1 MSDSAVIEA
10 LKEQGRETR
19 QRLDTLSGAMTEM
32 AKAVSALTTTIA
44 RVEERHEA
52 QGELVRR
59 IGSESNDHEQR
70 LRVLEKSVD
79 PEQVQINDKRITELE
94 RVRYSAGG
102 SWKALVTVGVVAAA
116 LVTAAS
122 QLIPLIGGA

>member
-1 MSDSAVIEA
+1 MSDSAVIET
-10 LKEQGRETR
+10 LKEQGKETR

-59 IGSESNDHEQR
+59 IGRESNDHEQR
-70 LRVLEKSVD
+70 LRVLEKAVD
-79 PEQVQINDKRITELE
+79 PEQVKKNDQRIGELE
-94 RVRYSAGG
+94 RVRYSAAG
-102 SWKALVTVGVVAAA
+102 SWKTLAAVGGIVGIVVTAGIQLIAA
-116 LVTAAS
+116 LK
-122 QLIPLIGGA
+122 